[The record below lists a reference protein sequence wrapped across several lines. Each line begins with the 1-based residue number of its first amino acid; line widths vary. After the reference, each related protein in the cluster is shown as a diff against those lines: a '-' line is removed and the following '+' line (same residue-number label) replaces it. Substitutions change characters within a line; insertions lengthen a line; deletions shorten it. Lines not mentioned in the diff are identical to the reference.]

1 MAEEELE
8 LDDAQELGEDELEE
22 APALEPDLGAAPKT
36 KSNLQLFII
45 GGVAFLL
52 VVGGLLFYFSGSDTN
67 KNKNSTNEAI
77 MIDKNKEKEKK
88 KKKKVKYF
96 TLFTG
101 LPISD
106 TSKILKELSIHNI
119 TFQTLQTGSKY
130 DIQVD
135 EDQVDE
141 ARNLLAIKGLP
152 EGSAPVTAT
161 ATS

>member
-8 LDDAQELGEDELEE
+8 LDEAQELAEDELEDV
-22 APALEPDLGAAPKT
+22 PALEPNLGATPKT

-52 VVGGLLFYFSGSDTN
+52 VVGGLLFYFSGNDTN
-67 KNKNSTNEAI
+67 KNKNSSNEAI

-119 TFQTLQTGSKY
+119 TFQIDKALPSHSSTQGHLPYGHNHTTTHLK
-130 DIQVD
+130 
-135 EDQVDE
+135 DQ
-141 ARNLLAIKGLP
+141 IHP
-152 EGSAPVTAT
+152 
-161 ATS
+161 